1 MTVSGLNVAVN
12 VVNADLNAV
21 QNTSFTYGGKL
32 DIQGDVHIR
41 SEILREGDFGKADA
55 QTGSTAGASI
65 SLVGA
70 SANKATAATATQNTL
85 TVRGVGENR
94 MTLTGSFTARAKSVT
109 ESFAKAALPQS
120 LGLASIGSM
129 ISDSSMQAFIRGFGN
144 IVSDRDFRFMPYGFA
159 RLRPETLA
167 GETLTLKEV
176 WGTRSVTI
184 TGQRLEEIQGDVLYI
199 WALEAD
205 GITLT
210 HSLRHLHLN
219 RATIQSMTSQGYRWL
234 LFRVGN
240 SLVLIHLEAL
250 SDGDYLIT
258 LDPENQEIPLSA
270 ELNETPLTVPSE
282 EIFSAALTAP
292 LDRP

>member
-1 MTVSGLNVAVN
+1 
-12 VVNADLNAV
+12 
-21 QNTSFTYGGKL
+21 
-32 DIQGDVHIR
+32 
-41 SEILREGDFGKADA
+41 
-55 QTGSTAGASI
+55 
-65 SLVGA
+65 
-70 SANKATAATATQNTL
+70 
-85 TVRGVGENR
+85 
-94 MTLTGSFTARAKSVT
+94 
-109 ESFAKAALPQS
+109 
-120 LGLASIGSM
+120 
-129 ISDSSMQAFIRGFGN
+129 
-144 IVSDRDFRFMPYGFA
+144 MPYGFA

-176 WGTRSVTI
+176 WGTRSVTV

-219 RATIQSMTSQGYRWL
+219 RATIQFMTSQGYRWL

-240 SLVLIHLEAL
+240 SAVLIHLEAL
-250 SDGDYLIT
+250 PDGDYLIT

-270 ELNETPLTVPSE
+270 ELNETLLTVPSE